1 MVVIDTNPSKQ
12 RELAAEE
19 QMDQVIRPGDFFGTT
34 SERGCQIWHFDGTKS
49 VRVGIHNPD
58 HRSMTTLANGES
70 LRKALERM
78 PMFDQAAFVLHR
90 MELSPGAFYPRMARP
105 SDQHPREA
113 PGMLPDFWNSADMIA
128 SSLNQVR
135 SLVGMLDNIF
145 QSVHPVD
152 ENMNC
157 FGNAIRN
164 LLILAS
170 TECEAQWKG
179 VLSANGQTPE
189 RPNTSDFVKLAPVM
203 RLPEYSVKLQ
213 HYPWLDAVAPF
224 KEWDADAPTK
234 SIFWYDNY
242 NAAKHDREKYFQ
254 KSNIKSAIY
263 AVSAVWILIAAQF
276 GIHALREFPDL
287 NRYFHLETVP
297 LWRYS
302 EVYTI
307 AYEDFDAG
315 KGPVAYSF

>member
-12 RELAAEE
+12 RTLAAEE
-19 QMDQVIRPGDFFGTT
+19 QVDQEIGSGDFFGTT
-34 SERGCQIWHFDGTKS
+34 SGQGSQIWHFDGNKA
-49 VRVGIHNPD
+49 VRVGIPNPD
-58 HRSMTTLANGES
+58 HRSMATLAKGES
-70 LRKALERM
+70 LRKALERI
-78 PMFDQAAFVLHR
+78 PMFDKVSFVLHR
-90 MELSPGAFYPRMARP
+90 MELPPGAYYPRMARP
-105 SDQHPREA
+105 NDQHPREA
-113 PGMLPDFWNSADMIA
+113 PGMLPNFWNSADIIA
-128 SSLNQVR
+128 SSLNQMR
-135 SLVGMLDNIF
+135 SFVGMLDNIF
-145 QSVHPVD
+145 QSVQPVD

-179 VLSANGQTPE
+179 VLSANEYTPD
-189 RPNTSDFVKLAPVM
+189 RPNTSDFVKLASVM

-224 KEWDADAPTK
+224 KAWDAGAPTK

-242 NAAKHDREKYFQ
+242 NAAKHDREQSFQ
-254 KSNIKSAIY
+254 KSNVSSAIN

-307 AYEDFDAG
+307 GYQDFDAG
-315 KGPVAYSF
+315 NGPVAYPF